1 MQKLEKLR
9 ELVSDAKNVIEKGCS
24 QWEFRLDSANFQTKS
39 KDDFEK
45 YRKVFEGDGLTL
57 LMELS
62 HASRKIRVYQIPENL
77 KTEYAGLT
85 YIELTGPKPGKK
97 LERTEWEYVSFVI
110 DDYDKFIQHGCKSPD
125 EFNKVRKV
133 GSSKFCYYAD
143 LNNRLQFRNKS
154 ISEAEEVE
162 LGQGEQAEE
171 KFTSGVGEIQK
182 EREMR
187 LKLMAD
193 FDNYRKSTEARIEKI
208 QAQANRNAVVKLF
221 EVIDDIERAQNK
233 SNEVDGIKHI
243 YDKLLRILNEEGY
256 EKLEIKGGDS
266 FDPHSMEALSTINSQ
281 DKEMDNKVQKILQNG
296 YVHKQTGEIV
306 RLAKVVVAK
315 FNA

>member
-162 LGQGEQAEE
+162 LRQGEQAGQSVTSAEE

-187 LKLMAD
+187 LKLSNLKSQKTKIKIYKTGD
-193 FDNYRKSTEARIEKI
+193 FFIISPRTLH
-208 QAQANRNAVVKLF
+208 Q
-221 EVIDDIERAQNK
+221 
-233 SNEVDGIKHI
+233 IKV
-243 YDKLLRILNEEGY
+243 L
-256 EKLEIKGGDS
+256 
-266 FDPHSMEALSTINSQ
+266 
-281 DKEMDNKVQKILQNG
+281 
-296 YVHKQTGEIV
+296 KQTKCLVLYSRRFSRTNPDICY
-306 RLAKVVVAK
+306 K
-315 FNA
+315 